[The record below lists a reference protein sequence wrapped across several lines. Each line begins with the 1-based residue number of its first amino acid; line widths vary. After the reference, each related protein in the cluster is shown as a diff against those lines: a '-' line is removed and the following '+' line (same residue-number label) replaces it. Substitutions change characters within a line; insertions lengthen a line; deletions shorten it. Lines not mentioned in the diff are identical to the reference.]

1 MPDVIQPQGRMTLA
15 VRPEKI
21 SLLEDL
27 PVGEVPGSN
36 ALTGRLDEVVYVG
49 NYTQYLVRLSGGQ
62 MLTVYRQNRAVGEN
76 EHVIGESLSV
86 VFNPQSAALL
96 AD

>member
-1 MPDVIQPQGRMTLA
+1 M
-15 VRPEKI
+15 
-21 SLLEDL
+21 
-27 PVGEVPGSN
+27 
-36 ALTGRLDEVVYVG
+36 VYVG
-49 NYTQYLVRLSGGQ
+49 THTQYLVRLPGGQ

-76 EHVIGESLSV
+76 EHAIGESLSV